1 MNLIDFNW
9 LNDVISATFL
19 CVREGTVQ
27 IITSAFVCSRENVS
41 RYTRVSV
48 NFVDLIIMK
57 RYQNLKVGENS

>member
-27 IITSAFVCSRENVS
+27 IITSAFVCSREHVS

-48 NFVDLIIMK
+48 NFVDLI
-57 RYQNLKVGENS
+57 RNS